1 MKTKDSLS
9 FSTLPEDYSALVALL
24 PPRPIHDRIAYDNT
38 VEVVDAMAGHA
49 LNKDQEDYLEILSR
63 TIEAYEA
70 GLRPAATV
78 RGRKLLAAL
87 VEEHELTA
95 ADLGKIIRVDASHAA
110 KILRGDR
117 SITAAHAKRFARH
130 FAVSVESLLA

>member
-1 MKTKDSLS
+1 MKTKNSLS
-9 FSTLPEDYSALVALL
+9 FSTLPTEYGALVALF
-24 PPRPIHDRIAYDNT
+24 PPRPIHDRIGYDNT

-49 LNKDQEDYLEILSR
+49 LSKDQEDYLEILSR

-70 GLRPAATV
+70 GVRPAATV

-87 VEEHELTA
+87 VDEHELTA
-95 ADLGKIIRVDASHAA
+95 ADLGKIIRVDSSHAA

-117 SITAAHAKRFARH
+117 AITATHAKKLARH
-130 FAVSVESLLA
+130 FAVSVDSLLG

>member
-1 MKTKDSLS
+1 MKTKHSLS
-9 FSTLPEDYSALVALL
+9 FSALPRNYGALVAFF
-24 PPRPIHDRIAYDNT
+24 PPRPIHDRVAYENT

-63 TIEAYEA
+63 TIEVYEA
-70 GLRPAATV
+70 EVRPVKSV

-87 VEEHELTA
+87 VDEHELTA
-95 ADLGKIIRVDASHAA
+95 ADLGKIIRVDSSHAA
-110 KILRGDR
+110 KIIRGDR
-117 SITAAHAKRFARH
+117 SITAAHARKFARH